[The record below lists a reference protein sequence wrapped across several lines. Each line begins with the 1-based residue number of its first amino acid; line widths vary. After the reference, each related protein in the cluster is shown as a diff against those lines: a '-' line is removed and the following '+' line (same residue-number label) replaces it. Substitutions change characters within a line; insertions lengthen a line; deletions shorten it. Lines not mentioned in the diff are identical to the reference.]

1 MKRLMIFCAAT
12 AITLLATACSS
23 DTHDADVKAIQANE
37 AQWNQDYF
45 NKDAAKLASH
55 YANNAILMI
64 PGSPAVSGIE
74 AIRTNMTEMASDP
87 ALSLKFLTNRIDVA
101 KSGDLAYTQGTYTI
115 TLTDPQTK
123 QIINDHGSYVTTY
136 RKQPDGTWKAVA
148 DIASSAIPM
157 AAPAPPPVARAK
169 KSGKK
174 QAKKQT
180 KKGKK

>member
-1 MKRLMIFCAAT
+1 MKRLMILCAAT
-12 AITLLATACSS
+12 ALTFLATACS

-45 NKDAAKLASH
+45 NKNAAKLTAH
-55 YANNAILMI
+55 YADNAVLMI
-64 PGSPAVSGIE
+64 PGAPPITGID
-74 AIRTNMTEMASDP
+74 AIRASMTQMVSDP
-87 ALSLKFLTNRIDVA
+87 ALSLKFQANRTDVA

-123 QIINDHGSYVTTY
+123 QIIHDHGSYVTTF

-157 AAPAPPPVARAK
+157 SAPAPPPQAK
-169 KSGKK
+169 TTGKK
-174 QAKKQT
+174 QAKKKT

>member
-1 MKRLMIFCAAT
+1 MKRLMIFCATT
-12 AITLLATACSS
+12 ALTLLATACSS
-23 DTHDADVKAIQANE
+23 DTHDADVKAIQATE

-45 NKDAAKLASH
+45 SKNAAKIAGH
-55 YANNAILMI
+55 YADNAVLMI
-64 PGSPAVSGIE
+64 PGSPAASGID
-74 AIRTNMTEMASDP
+74 AIRANAAQMASDP
-87 ALSLKFLTNRIDVA
+87 ALSLNFKSDRIGVA

-123 QIINDHGSYVTTY
+123 QIIHDHGSYVTTY

-157 AAPAPPPVARAK
+157 SAPTPPPQAK

-174 QAKKQT
+174 QAKKKT